1 MSDCSGK
8 NGGSRSRDEVIS
20 TFSRYGLLSGEGIIQ
35 MGESE
40 EIQRLEWFL
49 SNGRI
54 ESFELPDAYVKVDDQ
69 ILIIEHFA
77 IDGFETYPNGG
88 SKLQRHEAMTEREFR
103 DMPAT
108 ETGGHT
114 TTKIGVSNS
123 YTGFIKNC
131 QAKFDHHYSRIPCY
145 KEHLLACG
153 TASED
158 TRFTVCFLM
167 DEVSPM
173 GTLTHDGEK
182 LRPVCL
188 AHSKEFLEYFLTRPD
203 VDWIISAIVRIP
215 ESGYYPYFF
224 SQQDIDYCLKH
235 TLDYANYQF
244 LPSESTVETRLK
256 VVIPKE
262 D

>member
-1 MSDCSGK
+1 
-8 NGGSRSRDEVIS
+8 
-20 TFSRYGLLSGEGIIQ
+20 
-35 MGESE
+35 
-40 EIQRLEWFL
+40 
-49 SNGRI
+49 
-54 ESFELPDAYVKVDDQ
+54 
-69 ILIIEHFA
+69 
-77 IDGFETYPNGG
+77 
-88 SKLQRHEAMTEREFR
+88 MTEREFR

-173 GTLTHDGEK
+173 GTLTHDGE
-182 LRPVCL
+182 RIQPVCL
-188 AHSKEFLEYFLTRPD
+188 AQSKEFLEHFLTKPS
-203 VDWIISAIVRIP
+203 VDWILSAVVHWYD
-215 ESGYYPYFF
+215 SGCSPYFF
-224 SQQDIDYCLKH
+224 SQTDIDDCLKQV
-235 TLDYANYQF
+235 LDYGSFQF
-244 LPSESTVETRLK
+244 LSSEHVMETRFK
-256 VVIPKE
+256 TIIPEERK
-262 D
+262 

>member
-8 NGGSRSRDEVIS
+8 NGGSRSRDEVIL

-123 YTGFIKNC
+123 YTGLSKTVRLNSTIIILVFPAIKSIYWPVEQ
-131 QAKFDHHYSRIPCY
+131 QARIPGSQY
-145 KEHLLACG
+145 
-153 TASED
+153 AS
-158 TRFTVCFLM
+158 
-167 DEVSPM
+167 
-173 GTLTHDGEK
+173 
-182 LRPVCL
+182 
-188 AHSKEFLEYFLTRPD
+188 
-203 VDWIISAIVRIP
+203 
-215 ESGYYPYFF
+215 
-224 SQQDIDYCLKH
+224 
-235 TLDYANYQF
+235 
-244 LPSESTVETRLK
+244 
-256 VVIPKE
+256 
-262 D
+262 